1 MHLAVLNS
9 FGLLV
14 QKLDRVSLLD
24 TGLFVFFT
32 GFISYQCFHHL
43 EPRSKL
49 PLVALLFVVP
59 VLLSVPI
66 SYHVPWPSAAVLLAF
81 LAYGSAV
88 TSFTLFYRLS
98 PFHPLAKYP
107 GPAIAKTSKVWA
119 AYLCAKGDIHRLY
132 KSLHDRYGDVV
143 RVGPNELSI
152 RDSSLIHPI
161 LGQGGLPKGPRWEGR
176 EGPPMLI
183 AQRDPILHMHQR
195 KPWNR
200 AFSSAALKEYEIVVA
215 KRIRQLVGCL
225 DDIIQRSDQK
235 ANTVMDINRWLKYF
249 TTDFMGDMAFGGGFE
264 IMKAGRDIDG
274 IWTLFESGVCISGV
288 TSHIPYVGPILT
300 AIARQRSSLVRLRAF
315 GKERVLERLRMGA
328 NRKDLFYYLS
338 GEELPESERPSP
350 ADIAQDGLLAII
362 AGSDTTSSALTAV
375 LYYLLCNPAA
385 YERLQA
391 EVDGAFPDGEEPL
404 DVMKLSQMEWL
415 NGCINETLRLQ
426 PPVLG
431 GSQRRVDKGKGA
443 KVLGNLIIPEE
454 TQLCLHTYSIHRDP
468 RNFHTPEAFLPE
480 RWLNTAP
487 AGEHNTAAFFP
498 FSYGPTICAGKNLA
512 LMEMRMVTCWVL
524 RRFQFSKAPGVIY
537 EEWEGRILDWFIV
550 HQDPLLVGVSHR
562 E

>member
-1 MHLAVLNS
+1 MRLTVLNS

-24 TGLFVFFT
+24 TGLFVLFT
-32 GFISYQCFHHL
+32 S
-43 EPRSKL
+43 
-49 PLVALLFVVP
+49 FV
-59 VLLSVPI
+59 
-66 SYHVPWPSAAVLLAF
+66 
-81 LAYGSAV
+81 AYGSAV
-88 TSFTLFYRLS
+88 TSFTLIYRLS
-98 PFHPLAKYP
+98 PFHPAREVSR
-107 GPAIAKTSKVWA
+107 TSNCKNIQIMGGIS
-119 AYLCAKGDIHRLY
+119 LCQGDMYRLY
-132 KSLHDRYGDVV
+132 KSLHDHYGDVV

-195 KPWNR
+195 KSWSR
-200 AFSSAALKEYEIVVA
+200 AFSSVALKEYEIIVA
-215 KRIRQLVGCL
+215 KRVRQLVGCL
-225 DDIIQRSDQK
+225 DDVIQRSDQK
-235 ANTVMDINRWLKYF
+235 ANAVVDMTRWSKYF

-274 IWTLFESGVCISGV
+274 IWTLLESGICISGV

-300 AIARQRSSLVRLRAF
+300 AVAGQRSSLVRLRAF
-315 GKERVLERLRMGA
+315 CKERALARLRMGP

-350 ADIAQDGLLAII
+350 ADVAKDGFLAII
-362 AGSDTTSSALTAV
+362 AGSDTTSSVLTAV

-391 EVDGAFPDGEEPL
+391 EVDGAFPSGEEPL
-404 DVMKLSQMEWL
+404 DATKLTNLQGLIFTATNS
-415 NGCINETLRLQ
+415 NETLRLQ
-426 PPVLG
+426 PPVPS

-454 TQLCLHTYSIHRDP
+454 TQLYLHTYSIHRDP

-498 FSYGPTICAGKNLA
+498 FSYGPTNCVGKYLA
-512 LMEMRMVTCWVL
+512 LMEMRMVLCWVL
-524 RRFQFSKAPGVIY
+524 RRFQFSKAAGVIY